1 MSIDKKSAL
10 IALAWFIIGA
20 LCGFFMGKARY
31 DRPIVETVTRDTVT
45 IVDTIPHYYPKPVES
60 VKTKTEYKWLTRVVT
75 ENVAHGKDSVNSA
88 SFSVKIP
95 QDSVLVEV
103 PIESKHYH
111 GDEYDAYVSGYLPS
125 LDSIKVY
132 QKETIITETIT
143 RMKPPNKWEL
153 DAVAGIDYN
162 VTSQRYTPYAGGEL
176 LYKPSRFQFGIRGGV
191 SKMENTG
198 KFQPSIGGVVKMRIF

>member
-10 IALAWFIIGA
+10 IALAWFVIGA

-31 DRPIVETVTRDTVT
+31 NKPIVETVTRDTVT
-45 IVDTIPHYYPKPVES
+45 IVDTIPHYYPKPVE
-60 VKTKTEYKWLTRVVT
+60 VEKVRTEYKWLTRVQPV
-75 ENVAHGKDSVNSA
+75 GKTDTLV
-88 SFSVKIP
+88 
-95 QDSVLVEV
+95 QHDSVLVEV

-111 GDEYDAYVSGYLPS
+111 AEEYDAYVSGYLPS
-125 LDSIKVY
+125 LDSINVY
-132 QKETIITETIT
+132 RKETIITETIT

-162 VTSQRYTPYAGGEL
+162 VKTQRYTPYAGGEL

-191 SKMENTG
+191 SKIENTG
-198 KFQPSIGGVVKMRIF
+198 KFQPSISGVVKVKIF

>member
-10 IALAWFIIGA
+10 IALAWFVIGA
-20 LCGFFMGKARY
+20 VCGFFMGKARY
-31 DRPIVETVTRDTVT
+31 DKPIVETVTRDTVT
-45 IVDTIPHYYPKPVES
+45 IVDTIPHYYPKPVE
-60 VKTKTEYKWLTRVVT
+60 VEKVRTEYKWLTRVVA
-75 ENVAHGKDSVNSA
+75 ENVGQEKISVDSA
-88 SFSVKIP
+88 SFSAKIP

-111 GDEYDAYVSGYLPS
+111 ADEYDAYVSGYLPS
-125 LDSIKVY
+125 LDSIFVY
-132 QKETIITETIT
+132 REKEYITETIT

-162 VTSQRYTPYAGGEL
+162 VKTQRYTPYAGGEL

-191 SKMENTG
+191 SKIENTG
-198 KFQPSIGGVVKMRIF
+198 KLQPSIGGVVKVKIF